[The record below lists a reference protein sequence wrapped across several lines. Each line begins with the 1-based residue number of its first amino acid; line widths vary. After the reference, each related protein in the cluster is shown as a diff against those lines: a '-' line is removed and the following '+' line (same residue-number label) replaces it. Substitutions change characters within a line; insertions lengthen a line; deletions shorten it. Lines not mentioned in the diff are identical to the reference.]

1 METHDIKAE
10 KNCWGRQKGP
20 GSGGGVEE
28 DNGREHLVR
37 ANYKDTCVIKMLLFY
52 VLTLK
57 D

>member
-10 KNCWGRQKGP
+10 NCWGRWKGP